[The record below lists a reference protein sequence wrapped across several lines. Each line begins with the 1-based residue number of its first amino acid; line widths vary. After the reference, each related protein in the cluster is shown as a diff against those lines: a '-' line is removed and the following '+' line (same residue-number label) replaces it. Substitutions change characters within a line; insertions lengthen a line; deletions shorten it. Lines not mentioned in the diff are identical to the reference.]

1 MTDYDWWLRDHPGAI
16 NGPDYYEPFYE
27 FSRRTNAEFRRD
39 VCELV
44 ARYPSPVR
52 LPIDSRIEGTI
63 WAQVFTAFSESN
75 VVPSTDVPKDI
86 LDGSIAPMFQNNRC
100 QLFSGGYR
108 QQIGYIIGG
117 GIEAGYRALWH
128 KDRFDI
134 SRDYS
139 VDDHGMVRGMSLPT
153 LAACTR
159 KLNPQL
165 NAAIDALVAEMKET
179 KNSFA
184 RIAKKHIADDEKHA
198 ELLQYVKVAKIIP
211 VRENVDGEGTMGSDK
226 LASDEQAPPLSA
238 SWILKTDQIAVAL
251 VAASPNL
258 ASNKHKLAEM
268 VHKKLVAKF
277 KKTGETA
284 LAKRGGKTVPTVD
297 SIKRRGLPSYG
308 QYGKS

>member
-86 LDGSIAPMFQNNRC
+86 LDGSIAPMFEDNRC
-100 QLFSGGYR
+100 QMFPGGYR
-108 QQIGYIIGG
+108 HLLGYIFGG

-128 KDRFDI
+128 KDRYDI

-165 NAAIDALVAEMKET
+165 NAAIDALVAEMQAT
-179 KNSFA
+179 KNSVEQV
-184 RIAKKHIADDEKHA
+184 AKGHAVSDEKMDSKSNQSRKLNATQIADLARRYDNRESVLSLSRLFSVSRRTIDK
-198 ELLQYVKVAKIIP
+198 ELVKAG
-211 VRENVDGEGTMGSDK
+211 R
-226 LASDEQAPPLSA
+226 
-238 SWILKTDQIAVAL
+238 KTE
-251 VAASPNL
+251 STKN
-258 ASNKHKLAEM
+258 
-268 VHKKLVAKF
+268 
-277 KKTGETA
+277 
-284 LAKRGGKTVPTVD
+284 
-297 SIKRRGLPSYG
+297 
-308 QYGKS
+308 